1 MTSSLSRLL
10 AFLAASFLLDAA
22 AYGAAYGAAQGT
34 AQYGPLP
41 AGVILVKGAWSS
53 AAGTLSPLPEDGRV
67 SNGRYDNAYFGLGYA
82 VGSDWTQR
90 YEGPP
95 PSDSGYYVLAQIEPQ
110 NPALD
115 SSKGH
120 ILIAAQDLFFTL
132 APVRSAPELVSYHRQ
147 HLGAEY
153 RVERDPI
160 KVRIA
165 NRDFVRLD
173 YLSTVAGLHWHVFAT
188 EIRCHVVQFVFTGS
202 STKTMERLVENMKT
216 MLQPT
221 ASPPVCLKDFAT
233 PDTVLEREEP
243 IFSQPRFNP
252 VAVRIVID
260 QEGRVK
266 HIHFLSAFPEQ
277 AKNISDALLQW
288 RFKPYLLNG
297 QPVEVETGLL
307 FGRTA
312 RPSAAALR

>member
-10 AFLAASFLLDAA
+10 VFFAASLLVDAA
-22 AYGAAYGAAQGT
+22 AYGAAQGPAQGA

-41 AGVILVKGAWSS
+41 AGVLVKGAWSS
-53 AAGTLSPLPEDGRV
+53 AAGTLSPLPEDGKMF
-67 SNGRYDNAYFGLGYA
+67 NGRYDNAYFGLGYA
-82 VGSDWTQR
+82 VGSDWMQR

-110 NPALD
+110 NPVLD
-115 SSKGH
+115 PSMGH
-120 ILIAAQDLFFTL
+120 ILIAAQDLFFSLT
-132 APVRSAPELVSYHRQ
+132 PVRSASELISYYRQ

-173 YLSTVAGLHWHVFAT
+173 YLSVVAGLHWHVLAT
-188 EIRCHVVQFVFTGS
+188 EIRCHVVQFVFTGTS
-202 STKTMERLVENMKT
+202 PKSMERLVEGMKT
-216 MLQPT
+216 MIQPT
-221 ASPPVCLKDFAT
+221 VSPPVCLKDFAT

-243 IFSQPRFNP
+243 VFSQLRFNP

-266 HIHFLSAFPEQ
+266 NIHFLSAFPEQ

-307 FGRTA
+307 FGRIA
-312 RPSAAALR
+312 RPSAVALQ

>member
-10 AFLAASFLLDAA
+10 AFLAASLLLDAA
-22 AYGAAYGAAQGT
+22 VYGAGQGT

-110 NPALD
+110 NPTLAAGM
-115 SSKGH
+115 GH
-120 ILIAAQDLFFTL
+120 ILIAAQDLFFSL
-132 APVRSAPELVSYHRQ
+132 APARSAPDLIGYYQQ
-147 HLGAEY
+147 HLGPEY
-153 RVERDPI
+153 RVERRPT

-165 NRDFVRLD
+165 NREFVRLD
-173 YLSTVAGLHWHVFAT
+173 YLSTAAGLHWHVLAT
-188 EIRCHVVQFVFTGS
+188 EIRCHVVQFIFTGS
-202 STKTMERLVENMKT
+202 SAKSLQRLVESMKAMT
-216 MLQPT
+216 QP
-221 ASPPVCLKDFAT
+221 SGSNPVCLKDFAT
-233 PDTVLEREEP
+233 ADTVLEREEP
-243 IFSQPRFNP
+243 VFSQLRFNP
-252 VAVRIVID
+252 VPVRIVID
-260 QEGRVK
+260 RQGRVE

>member
-1 MTSSLSRLL
+1 MTLSLSRLL
-10 AFLAASFLLDAA
+10 VFFAASLLVDAA
-22 AYGAAYGAAQGT
+22 AFGAAQG
-34 AQYGPLP
+34 AGQGAAPYGPLP

-53 AAGTLSPLPEDGRV
+53 AAGTLSPLPEDGKM

-115 SSKGH
+115 PSMGH
-120 ILIAAQDLFFTL
+120 ILIAAQDLFFSL
-132 APVRSAPELVSYHRQ
+132 APVRNASELISYYRQ

-173 YLSTVAGLHWHVFAT
+173 YLSGVAGLHWHVLAT
-188 EIRCHVVQFVFTGS
+188 EMRCHVVQFVFTGS
-202 STKTMERLVENMKT
+202 SPKSMERLVESMKT
-216 MLQPT
+216 MIQPT
-221 ASPPVCLKDFAT
+221 VSPPVCLKDFAT

-243 IFSQPRFNP
+243 VFSQLRFNP
-252 VAVRIVID
+252 VAVRIVVD
-260 QEGRVK
+260 AEGRVK

-277 AKNISDALLQW
+277 AKSISDALLQW

-312 RPSAAALR
+312 RPSTAALH

>member
-1 MTSSLSRLL
+1 MTLSLSRLL
-10 AFLAASFLLDAA
+10 VFFAASLLVDAA
-22 AYGAAYGAAQGT
+22 AFGAGQGAAP
-34 AQYGPLP
+34 YGPLP

-53 AAGTLSPLPEDGRV
+53 AAGTLSPLPEDGKM

-82 VGSDWTQR
+82 AGSDWTQR

-115 SSKGH
+115 PSMGH
-120 ILIAAQDLFFTL
+120 ILIAAQDLFFSL
-132 APVRSAPELVSYHRQ
+132 APVRNASELISYYRQ

-173 YLSTVAGLHWHVFAT
+173 YLSAVAGLHWHVLAT
-188 EIRCHVVQFVFTGS
+188 EMRCHVVQFIFTGS
-202 STKTMERLVENMKT
+202 SPKSMARLVESMKT
-216 MLQPT
+216 MNQPSV
-221 ASPPVCLKDFAT
+221 SPPVCLKDFAA

-243 IFSQPRFNP
+243 VFSQLRFNP

-260 QEGRVK
+260 AEGRVK

-277 AKNISDALLQW
+277 AKSISDALLQW

-312 RPSAAALR
+312 RPSTAALH

>member
-1 MTSSLSRLL
+1 MTLSLSRLL
-10 AFLAASFLLDAA
+10 VFFAASLLVDAA
-22 AYGAAYGAAQGT
+22 AFGAGQGAAP
-34 AQYGPLP
+34 YGPLP

-53 AAGTLSPLPEDGRV
+53 AAGTLSPLPEGGKM

-115 SSKGH
+115 PSMGH
-120 ILIAAQDLFFTL
+120 ILIAAQDLFFSL
-132 APVRSAPELVSYHRQ
+132 APVRNASELISYYRQ

-173 YLSTVAGLHWHVFAT
+173 YLSAVAGLHWHVLAT
-188 EIRCHVVQFVFTGS
+188 EMRCHVVQFIFTGS
-202 STKTMERLVENMKT
+202 SPKSMERLVESMKT
-216 MLQPT
+216 MIQP
-221 ASPPVCLKDFAT
+221 AVSPPVCLKDFAA

-243 IFSQPRFNP
+243 VFSQLRFNP

-260 QEGRVK
+260 AEGRVK

-277 AKNISDALLQW
+277 AKSISDALLQW

-312 RPSAAALR
+312 RPSTAALH

>member
-1 MTSSLSRLL
+1 MTSLLSRLL
-10 AFLAASFLLDAA
+10 IFFAASLLANAA
-22 AYGAAYGAAQGT
+22 ACGA

-53 AAGTLSPLPEDGRV
+53 AAGTLSPLPEHSTM
-67 SNGRYDNAYFGLGYA
+67 SNGRYENAYFGLGYA
-82 VGSDWTQR
+82 VGGDWTQR

-110 NPALD
+110 NPALIPGM
-115 SSKGH
+115 GH
-120 ILIAAQDLFFTL
+120 ILIAAQDLFFSL
-132 APVRSAPELVSYHRQ
+132 APVRSASELVSYYEQ

-153 RVERDPI
+153 RVERTPI

-173 YLSTVAGLHWHVFAT
+173 YLSAAAGLHWHMLAT
-188 EIRCHVVQFVFTGS
+188 EVRCHVVQFVFTGS
-202 STKTMERLVENMKT
+202 SPKSIERLVESLKT
-216 MLQPT
+216 MTQPT
-221 ASPPVCLKDFAT
+221 DSTPVCLKDFAT
-233 PDTVLEREEP
+233 ADTVLEREEP
-243 IFSQPRFNP
+243 VFSQLRFNP
-252 VAVRIVID
+252 VPVRIVID

-277 AKNISDALLQW
+277 AKSISDALLQW

-307 FGRTA
+307 FGR
-312 RPSAAALR
+312 SAHSSTAALN